1 MLSKRSKKLEE
12 RLACI
17 LLEFI
22 VKIKPDSGASSILT
36 STTNNI
42 HIRKRNIFF
51 KKSNHFGNL
60 APLNPSN
67 KHMNWGKWGIVFN
80 LKKKYIIDLV
90 FKKSYI
96 SHCLVF

>member
-17 LLEFI
+17 LLEFK
-22 VKIKPDSGASSILT
+22 VKIKLDSGASSILP

-42 HIRKRNIFF
+42 HIRKRNIF
-51 KKSNHFGNL
+51 KKKKQPFGNL

-80 LKKKYIIDLV
+80 LEKIYIL
-90 FKKSYI
+90 
-96 SHCLVF
+96 